1 MVVERRCTNCRW
13 YKTVRRCTRCV
24 VMGGA
29 SAPLHARCRRRRAS
43 LRADVV
49 EATRR
54 GGALVEASRRLLGLA
69 VELRLTNDGLSSF
82 SRECGVDTARTR
94 RAARTENTRLHPHST
109 TKAVHFCFHSKI
121 EDVRLCARLKERDG
135 ARAARPGVVSAPRLL
150 HKLTSSTDEQF
161 AERQRVAPLKPLGRR
176 AHTLAL
182 ARRETALAPSAPRA
196 RRLPASSR
204 VPPQCHIW
212 CAGHVRRRQ
221 RGQLGTQAAICLKP
235 IFAARTRSALPP

>member
-1 MVVERRCTNCRW
+1 MLRYVPTSSTRLRAADSAHLEVCRRLLRLVVERRCTNCRW

-121 EDVRLCARLKERDG
+121 EAPMCVFAR
-135 ARAARPGVVSAPRLL
+135 V
-150 HKLTSSTDEQF
+150 
-161 AERQRVAPLKPLGRR
+161 
-176 AHTLAL
+176 
-182 ARRETALAPSAPRA
+182 
-196 RRLPASSR
+196 
-204 VPPQCHIW
+204 
-212 CAGHVRRRQ
+212 
-221 RGQLGTQAAICLKP
+221 
-235 IFAARTRSALPP
+235 